1 MAQEIF
7 MLKLLLIA
15 MLLFAAPAYT
25 QELVPQS
32 PASAKSQDKTSA
44 LESKVFATSQNCEET
59 GCDARLN
66 AQRPNTPLGARISD
80 VLTRQD
86 REAAVDIL
94 DHERVT
100 LNDRMNLLVLAG
112 RNNEAADIAFILME
126 RSSLDESLYAQAAPI
141 LFAGSRASGVM
152 TMLRDFDSY
161 ESVTTEVSTT
171 GHAFGRLKLDFNF
184 HQEMRN
190 NPDTTQIATLTNERG
205 GELVLHQRGDSYL
218 NSITLQSSQAFDTQN
233 GMSIRHQRQVGSR
246 LKLDTMLSYNQMATE
261 NASLRIIG
269 RNNQIAFESS
279 YSLDN
284 NSQWIVGGGHN
295 QYNSIDGQAL
305 GRGNLLTSTLGHEL
319 TGVHPAMR
327 TRLTGTWNRFQAEDS
342 NLLGRAEALIPAGEV
357 SRTAAYFMPEDVS
370 EIAAYINIGDATD
383 SKFPARSLEY
393 VGEIGVFN
401 NPASGTGWRASA
413 GLAGRVIGADR
424 LNMFIRFDQSPGGQD
439 FSSLEVGVAYLLV
452 Y

>member
-1 MAQEIF
+1 M
-7 MLKLLLIA
+7 MLKLSFIG

-32 PASAKSQDKTSA
+32 PASAKSQDKKSA
-44 LESKVFATSQNCEET
+44 LESTAVATSQNCEET
-59 GCDARLN
+59 GCDARLS

-80 VLTRQD
+80 ALTRQD

-112 RNNEAADIAFILME
+112 RMNEAADIAFILME

-141 LFAGSRASGVM
+141 LFASARTSGVM
-152 TMLRDFDSY
+152 TMFQDFDSY
-161 ESVTTEVSTT
+161 KSVTTEVSTA
-171 GHAFGRLKLDFNF
+171 GHAVGRLKLDFSF
-184 HQEMRN
+184 HQELRN
-190 NPDTTQIATLTNERG
+190 SHDMTQLANLSNERG
-205 GELVLHQRGDSYL
+205 GELAFHQRGDSYL
-218 NSITLQSSQAFDTQN
+218 NTLALQTSQAFDTQN
-233 GMSIRHQRQVGSR
+233 GMSIRHQRQIGSR
-246 LKLDTMLSYNQMATE
+246 LKFDTLLAYNQMATE
-261 NASLRIIG
+261 NAALRIIG
-269 RNNQIAFESS
+269 RSNQISFEST
-279 YSLDN
+279 YSIDSN
-284 NSQWIVGGGHN
+284 KQWIVGGGHN
-295 QYNSIDGQAL
+295 QYHSIDGQAL
-305 GRGNLLTSTLGHEL
+305 GTGNLLTSTLSHEV

-327 TRLTGTWNRFQAEDS
+327 TRLTGTWNRFQAEDTY
-342 NLLGRAEALIPAGEV
+342 LLGWAESLIPAGEAP
-357 SRTAAYFMPEDVS
+357 RTAAYFMPEDVS

-383 SKFPARSLEY
+383 SKLPARSLEY
-393 VGEIGVFN
+393 VGEIGVFD

-439 FSSLEVGVAYLLV
+439 FSSLGIGVTYLLV